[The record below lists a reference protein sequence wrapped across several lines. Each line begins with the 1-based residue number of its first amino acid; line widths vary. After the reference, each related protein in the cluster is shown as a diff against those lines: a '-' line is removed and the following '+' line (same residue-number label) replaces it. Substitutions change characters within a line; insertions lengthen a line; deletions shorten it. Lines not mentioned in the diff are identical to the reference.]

1 MYPPIFPDSKPST
14 SASANSIP
22 GDVNTTE
29 DDDDDEVE
37 FVSETDAERR
47 QALLESEVKDGDRQ
61 AKLGSS
67 KDSWKTFMEDFNF
80 GGGGDSSSRKASG
93 SKGKTSIP
101 LNEIIDIPSDGEEDV
116 DTACDVPVASGSTFT
131 TGSWNAGTSSNS
143 VSKGKGKATVLPST
157 SLGLGKMVQTE
168 IDLRKK
174 ESIGMAP
181 VKGGGRKLG
190 AKPKPEPEF
199 KPPEMQNDRSP
210 SAWSC
215 LVCTL

>member
-1 MYPPIFPDSKPST
+1 MFPDSKPST
-14 SASANSIP
+14 SAPANSVP

-29 DDDDDEVE
+29 DDDDDDEVE

-61 AKLGSS
+61 EKLGSS
-67 KDSWKTFMEDFNF
+67 KGSWKTFMEDFNF
-80 GGGGDSSSRKASG
+80 GGSGDSSSRKASG
-93 SKGKTSIP
+93 SKGKTSMP
-101 LNEIIDIPSDGEEDV
+101 LDEIVEVRSDGDEDV

-131 TGSWNAGTSSNS
+131 TGGWNAGTSSKS
-143 VSKGKGKATVLPST
+143 ASKGKGKATVLPST

-190 AKPKPEPEF
+190 AKPKPEPEYQ
-199 KPPEMQNDRSP
+199 PPEMQNDRPP